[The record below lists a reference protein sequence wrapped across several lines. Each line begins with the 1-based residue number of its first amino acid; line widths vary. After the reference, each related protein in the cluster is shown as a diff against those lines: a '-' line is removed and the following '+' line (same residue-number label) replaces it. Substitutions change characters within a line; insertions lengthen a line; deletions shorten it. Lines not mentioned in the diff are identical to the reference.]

1 MPSVLYV
8 VDVHLLEVVTAFDE
22 AGFLDVGFYE
32 VFHGVA
38 AAVFAGVGVQAGFYS
53 GDVVYE
59 VGDVLI
65 ANKLEQSGLAHEY
78 RVLAGGVVGLLEV
91 EAVLAGGVVYQYL
104 GLAFGQEYGD
114 AAEYLGILGVQFLEI
129 FFDVRRAYE

>member
-22 AGFLDVGFYE
+22 TGFLDVGFYE

-59 VGDVLI
+59 VGDVLS
-65 ANKLEQSGLAHEY
+65 AHQFEQSGLAHEY
-78 RVLAGGVVGLLEV
+78 CVLGGGVVGLLEV
-91 EAVLAGGVVYQYL
+91 EAVLAGGVVYQDF
-104 GLAFGQEYGD
+104 GLAFGQEYRD
-114 AAEYLGILGVQFLEI
+114 AAEYLGILGVQLLEV